1 MYRGGGKEEKK
12 RRKGRRGRR
21 ERVRV
26 KGDKGEILIFIFF

>member
-1 MYRGGGKEEKK
+1 LKIGREMYRGGGKEEKK

-26 KGDKGEILIFIFF
+26 KGDK